1 MKETWIQLF
10 VAIGLL
16 IVFNI
21 FAVQIIYDFFTPA
34 LGYGDMCQDQYTCML
49 LLTDQIL
56 KGGSAAI
63 GNVEFVKQRNVVTI
77 QLLFEISYIL
87 LGCKVIT
94 EIFSGTIIDKFSEL
108 REEEEKI
115 EEDLN
120 TICFICAQERFDL
133 DLEYEGFTTHIE

>member
-1 MKETWIQLF
+1 MKETWSQLF

-21 FAVQIIYDFFTPA
+21 FALHIIYNFFTEA
-34 LGYGDMCQDQYTCML
+34 MGYGDMCKSQYTCML

-63 GNVEFVKQRNVVTI
+63 GNVDSDKIKNVITI

-87 LGCKVIT
+87 IGVKVIT
-94 EIFSGTIIDKFSEL
+94 
-108 REEEEKI
+108 
-115 EEDLN
+115 
-120 TICFICAQERFDL
+120 
-133 DLEYEGFTTHIE
+133 

>member
-1 MKETWIQLF
+1 MGRFIIRSMKETWSQLF

-21 FAVQIIYDFFTPA
+21 FAVQIIYDFFTNA
-34 LGYGDMCQDQYTCML
+34 LGYGQMCESQYTCML

-56 KGGSAAI
+56 KGGSAAV
-63 GNVEFVKQRNVVTI
+63 GNVDFVKIRSVVTV

-94 EIFSGTIIDKFSEL
+94 
-108 REEEEKI
+108 
-115 EEDLN
+115 
-120 TICFICAQERFDL
+120 
-133 DLEYEGFTTHIE
+133 